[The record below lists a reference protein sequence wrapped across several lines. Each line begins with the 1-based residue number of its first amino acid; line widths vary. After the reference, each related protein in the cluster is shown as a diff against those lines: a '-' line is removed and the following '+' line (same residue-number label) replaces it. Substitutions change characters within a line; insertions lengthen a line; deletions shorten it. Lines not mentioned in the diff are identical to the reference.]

1 MVSISQ
7 SHYNCLMQNTIEGVA
22 FDLDG
27 TLYPNYRLNIRL
39 VPLILKELRLVAA
52 FGKARDILHREPET
66 TCPPPDFYERQAALV
81 AEILGAR
88 PEVVKEKIERR
99 IYRAWEPLFKAIKP
113 FRHAAE
119 TLAALKT
126 AGFKLGIMSDFPPG
140 IKLEHLG
147 LSGFWDAE
155 LCSEHC
161 GMLKPHPLPFRELA
175 AAMALPPEKILYAG
189 NSRSYDIAGAHRA
202 GMKTAWIK
210 SPFFPGKGRKLP
222 LPDFAF
228 SDYRQLRDFMLN

>member
-1 MVSISQ
+1 
-7 SHYNCLMQNTIEGVA
+7 MQNNIEGAA

-39 VPLILKELRLVAA
+39 IPLILKEWSLVAA
-52 FGKARDILHREPET
+52 YAKARKILHREPET
-66 TCPPPDFYERQAALV
+66 SCPPPDFYKRQAVLV

-88 PEVVKEKIERR
+88 PEAVKERIDRL
-99 IYRAWEPLFKAIKP
+99 IYRAWEPLFKTIKP
-113 FRHAAE
+113 FSRAAE
-119 TLAALKT
+119 TLAALRA
-126 AGFKLGIMSDFPPG
+126 AGFKLGIMSDFPPE

-147 LSGFWDAE
+147 LSGIWDAE
-155 LCSEHC
+155 LCSERC
-161 GMLKPHPLPFRELA
+161 GALKPHPLPFRELA
-175 AAMALPPEKILYAG
+175 AAMALPPEKILYVG
-189 NSRSYDIAGAHRA
+189 NSRSYDVAGAHRA

-210 SPFFPGKGRKLP
+210 SPLFPGKGRKLP